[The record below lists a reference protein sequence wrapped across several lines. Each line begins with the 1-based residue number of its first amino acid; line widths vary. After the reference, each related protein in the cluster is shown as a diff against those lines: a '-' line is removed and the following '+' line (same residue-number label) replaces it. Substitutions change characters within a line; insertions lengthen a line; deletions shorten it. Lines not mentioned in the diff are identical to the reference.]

1 MHKYLKIL
9 TKNISFKFYF
19 NNLCERE
26 KGISKFG
33 YVKYL
38 KNMFVRI

>member
-1 MHKYLKIL
+1 MFNSMHKHLKIL
-9 TKNISFKFYF
+9 TKNISFKVHF

-26 KGISKFG
+26 KTISNFG

-38 KNMFVRI
+38 K

>member
-1 MHKYLKIL
+1 MFNSMHKHLKIL

-19 NNLCERE
+19 NNLCERD
-26 KGISKFG
+26 KIILKFG

-38 KNMFVRI
+38 K

>member
-9 TKNISFKFYF
+9 TKKLSFKFYF

-38 KNMFVRI
+38 K